1 MTTSPLPLAPITAD
15 ARVSDVLFAVAG
27 SAPIFARY
35 RMDTC
40 CGGARSLREAADHAG
55 IPVETLMD
63 ALRSVVGPTVA

>member
-1 MTTSPLPLAPITAD
+1 MTTRPLPLAPITAD

-35 RMDTC
+35 GMDTC
-40 CGGARSLREAADHAG
+40 CGGARSLREAAERAG

-63 ALRSVVGPTVA
+63 ELRAAVGPAVA